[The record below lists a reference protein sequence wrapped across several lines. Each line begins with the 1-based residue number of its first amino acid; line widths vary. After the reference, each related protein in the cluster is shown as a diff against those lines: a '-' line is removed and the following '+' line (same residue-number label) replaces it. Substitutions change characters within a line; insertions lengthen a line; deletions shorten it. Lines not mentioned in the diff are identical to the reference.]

1 VQLKPIEALKG
12 MTQKLKGVTQ
22 QIPQQAI
29 LRKTGI
35 IAEDAVTD
43 AQKEAAKHKTA
54 RISLADAIG
63 AAPVQ
68 NENAPMKTIRI
79 KRPSDIVGGADRLPP
94 TPPAEP
100 AATPAPSATEA
111 GSTPAPAAA
120 TPAPGI
126 TQRKTLKISRPGAIK
141 PAGKFAVKK
150 PSAVKP
156 PEADKVD
163 DIEDIPDIPTAIHQ
177 PTPIAP
183 AAAPAPSWMQAF
195 SLTVQVAACV
205 AMGVLAYFLFESSN
219 TNYF

>member
-1 VQLKPIEALKG
+1 MKQYKYKVNGAQYDVTIDSIVGNKAKVEVNGIPFEVEMQGSSLVEADLPTQAPIEG
-12 MTQKLKGVTQ
+12 
-22 QIPQQAI
+22 
-29 LRKTGI
+29 
-35 IAEDAVTD
+35 
-43 AQKEAAKHKTA
+43 
-54 RISLADAIG
+54 
-63 AAPVQ
+63 
-68 NENAPMKTIRI
+68 
-79 KRPSDIVGGADRLPP
+79 
-94 TPPAEP
+94 
-100 AATPAPSATEA
+100 ATPAAAPA
-111 GSTPAPAAA
+111 TPAPAAA

-183 AAAPAPSWMQAF
+183 SAAPAPSWMQAF

-205 AMGVLAYFLFESSN
+205 AMGVLAYFLFESST